1 MEIWIRSQD
10 RRTLINV
17 NKIQIADF
25 RDMYKN
31 AIWGNDVL
39 LGKYSTRQKAL
50 KVIDMIENFINS
62 LDKYV
67 IENDNYSGMPSLRKV
82 ADNNVFQMPSE
93 DGVK

>member
-10 RRTLINV
+10 KCSLINV
-17 NKIQIADF
+17 NKIQIEYSH
-25 RDMYKN
+25 DMYKN

-50 KVIDMIENFINS
+50 KVIDMIENFIIS

-67 IENDNYSGMPSLRKV
+67 IENDNYSGMPSLEKV
-82 ADNNVFQMPSE
+82 ATNVFQMPNE
-93 DGVK
+93 DGVE